1 LLRLKKEPKL
11 LPRFIRAI
19 IALRK
24 RDNDMAGIVS
34 KWLILG
40 SIFFLIGCSDNS
52 ATVPDCVSAG
62 EGDSAVVCG
71 DYMFY
76 GY

>member
-1 LLRLKKEPKL
+1 
-11 LPRFIRAI
+11 
-19 IALRK
+19 
-24 RDNDMAGIVS
+24 MAGIVS

-62 EGDSAVVCG
+62 EGDSTSVCG

-76 GY
+76 RY